1 MHFFLKYGSNFL
13 FYILRSKIFFT
24 LHPTK
29 SMKKIVC
36 NFTLGHVL
44 WRFTLI
50 TSWLHGKQIWLKIP
64 WHWSVKRAWHPKL
77 ISVPDL
83 RNCETTKKNKQKPV
97 TLAEIYTLCKT
108 YQMPNFCTH
117 WIWCRWVFLWS
128 GQYAKNKLYHICILI
143 SCALKVRSVDV
154 RNVWSYWRCN

>member
-13 FYILRSKIFFT
+13 FYILRSNIFFT

-29 SMKKIVC
+29 SMKKTVC

-108 YQMPNFCTH
+108 YQMPYFETSAHTGFGVDECFYEAVSMLKTSFT
-117 WIWCRWVFLWS
+117 IFVFWYLAPW
-128 GQYAKNKLYHICILI
+128 KFE
-143 SCALKVRSVDV
+143 V
-154 RNVWSYWRCN
+154 